1 MDQTLVH
8 QEVET
13 VEMEHLV
20 AVVLVLVV
28 RQEVGQLEIMAEVAL
43 VVEMLASL
51 VAVAVV
57 LEALVVL
64 EVITHQ
70 EVEVQVYLII

>member
-1 MDQTLVH
+1 
-8 QEVET
+8 VET
-13 VEMEHLV
+13 VEMEHLAV
-20 AVVLVLVV
+20 AVAVLVV

-43 VVEMLASL
+43 VVEMLVSL

>member
-1 MDQTLVH
+1 
-8 QEVET
+8 VET
-13 VEMEHLV
+13 VEMEHLAV
-20 AVVLVLVV
+20 AVAVLVV

-43 VVEMLASL
+43 VVEMLVSL

-70 EVEVQVYLII
+70 EVEGQEYLII

>member
-1 MDQTLVH
+1 
-8 QEVET
+8 
-13 VEMEHLV
+13 MEHLV

-28 RQEVGQLEIMAEVAL
+28 GQEVGQLEIMAEVAL

-51 VAVAVV
+51 VAVVVV